1 MVSSGTCMTIIEQP
15 KPSRTAPSWVGYQI
29 RFIVSPRDHPVKL
42 ELAYMCFLLKKK
54 VWLLPIPKSLCSP
67 VAFSKPKCQR
77 VFAKTRH
84 VSKKAANF
92 PAPIRNS
99 AENGM
104 NASCMIS
111 TYPSE
116 CVDNQ
121 CSSLEINEGRK
132 HFYFSSRRIE

>member
-29 RFIVSPRDHPVKL
+29 RFI
-42 ELAYMCFLLKKK
+42 K

-121 CSSLEINEGRK
+121 CSSLEINEVMTLCL
-132 HFYFSSRRIE
+132 IEIEIALAMCATCATCWR